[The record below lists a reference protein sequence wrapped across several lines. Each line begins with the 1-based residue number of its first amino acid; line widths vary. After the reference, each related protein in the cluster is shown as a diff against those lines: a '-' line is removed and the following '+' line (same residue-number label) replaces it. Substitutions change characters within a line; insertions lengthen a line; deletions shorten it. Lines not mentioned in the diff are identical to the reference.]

1 MQSCHENWKWGL
13 KQIQGYKF
21 YHPVCLSEYSYS
33 EKEREKRKEG
43 GREEWRKGGRKER
56 DVTSPICEK
65 VRHVRSQWYSIISNL
80 IKKLTQKEDH

>member
-21 YHPVCLSEYSYS
+21 YHPVCLSENSYS

-43 GREEWRKGGRKER
+43 GRKRGREGGMEEGRKGGRKGER
-56 DVTSPICEK
+56 HDITN
-65 VRHVRSQWYSIISNL
+65 NL
-80 IKKLTQKEDH
+80 

>member
-21 YHPVCLSEYSYS
+21 YHPVCLSENSYS

-43 GREEWRKGGRKER
+43 GRKGGREEWRKGGREVERER
-56 DVTSPICEK
+56 DMASPICEK
-65 VRHVRSQWYSIISNL
+65 VRHVRSSW
-80 IKKLTQKEDH
+80 